1 LICRKKIYF
10 FDVLNNKVVLHFGAK
25 ASVAKTAF
33 HTHPV
38 TTSIFIPEFPKKT
51 QKNRVPSPGHPQSIR
66 RFSRSFVSSLR
77 R

>member
-1 LICRKKIYF
+1 
-10 FDVLNNKVVLHFGAK
+10 LNNKVVLHFGAK

-51 QKNRVPSPGHPQSIR
+51 QKNKVFLLRPSAIDP
-66 RFSRSFVSSLR
+66 SF
-77 R
+77 